1 MSDTITR
8 QIALKVFNLRHEF
21 LKRGGTQQQLFILLA
36 LHYYGGSRLVDDLR
50 KDFATDTSKNPSI
63 ISAHC
68 VRLHNAGWVTYARTD
83 ERRKQGRPRK
93 IATMTPKAENLLA
106 MLR

>member
-8 QIALKVFNLRHEF
+8 QIAIKVFNLRHEF
-21 LKRGGTQQQLFILLA
+21 LKQGGTQQQLFILLA
-36 LHYYGGSRLVDDLR
+36 LHHCGGSMLVDDLR
-50 KDFATDTSKNPSI
+50 KEFATDTSKKPSI
-63 ISAHC
+63 IAANC
-68 VRLHNAGWVTYARTD
+68 VRLSEAGWVTYTHTD

-93 IATMTPKAENLLA
+93 IVTLTPKAENLLA

>member
-8 QIALKVFNLRHEF
+8 QIAIKVFNLRHEF
-21 LKRGGTQQQLFILLA
+21 LKQGGTQQQLFILLL
-36 LHYYGGSRLVDDLR
+36 LHYYGGSRMVDDLR
-50 KDFATDTSKNPSI
+50 KDFATDISKRPSI
-63 ISAHC
+63 IAANC
-68 VRLHNAGWVTYARTD
+68 VRLHNAVWVTYAHTD

-93 IATMTPKAENLLA
+93 IVTLTPKAENLLA